1 MANKSYVVWN
11 NKGGVG
17 KSTIVFHVATV
28 YAQKNPDRDIVVID
42 MCPQG
47 NSSMMLLGGA
57 KKGETELNK
66 LLSLAT
72 PKTVVGYITDVLTT
86 QSSPVVANNYLTKL
100 DVINNNMTDNIYLMS
115 GDGNLELVAPLI
127 SERANARPI
136 SQSDKPWEK
145 AHSIIK
151 NFTNSHINEGRDC
164 TFFIDTNPAFSIYT
178 EIAVL
183 AGEFLLVPINA
194 DDSSIFAIKGLFNLI
209 YGNQTKHPVYGNYT
223 FASIVDGNGM
233 KRPIIHSLLGN
244 RFTQKK
250 GAAHAFKALSIEA
263 TKKMY
268 DEFLANPNRFRKPSS
283 VINSQ
288 DDFEKEFTIELR
300 DFNSAGVV
308 AANSGLPLNSMDR
321 HKYQVYGEDIQV
333 SKEQREAC
341 KKTIESLVAAI

>member
-1 MANKSYVVWN
+1 MSNKSYVIWN

-17 KSTIVFHVATV
+17 KSTIVFHISTV
-28 YAQKNPDRDIVVID
+28 YAQQHPERDVVVID

-57 KKGETELNK
+57 KKGEAELNK
-66 LLSLAT
+66 LISIND
-72 PKTVVGYITDVLTT
+72 PKTVVGYITEAITSMGNPT
-86 QSSPVVANNYLTKL
+86 RPENYITKL
-100 DVINNNMTDNIYLMS
+100 YDINKNLTENIYLLS

-136 SQSDKPWEK
+136 SQADKPWEK

-151 NFTNSHINEGRDC
+151 NLTELKINSDRDV

-178 EIAVL
+178 EIAIL
-183 AGEFLLVPINA
+183 AGENLLVPINA

-209 YGNQTKHPVYGNYT
+209 YGSKALHPVYGNYT
-223 FASIVDGNGM
+223 FASIVDKNGM
-233 KRPIIHSLLGN
+233 RRPIIHSLLGN
-244 RFTQKK
+244 RFTQRI

-268 DEFLANPNRFRKPSS
+268 EEFQANPSRFRTPNTT
-283 VINSQ
+283 INTQ
-288 DDFEKEFTIELR
+288 EDFEKEFTIELR

-308 AANSGLPLNSMDR
+308 AANSGLPLNSMSKN
-321 HKYQVYGEDIQV
+321 KYQVYGEDIQV
-333 SKEQREAC
+333 SKEQREQC
-341 KKTIESLVAAI
+341 KKTIEELVAVI